1 MTAIVGVAGEG
12 YGLLAVDRNIVLR
25 HRDGTEAILSSDG
38 GKLHR
43 GPDGFFAGAGKAEM
57 LENVAQVVATSVE
70 PKVVAA
76 AMRAERKS
84 RYARRRPF
92 PERSFGVLLRRT
104 GNGADVHVLQPE
116 NGYRPTVVPRERPLV
131 TGPEAAQLTPLVG
144 AFRLLFAPTS
154 GRESLRR
161 NLDLLHLYFWLRHR
175 LNPTISA
182 DFDLA
187 LVTAKSSKR
196 STRRNDFE
204 RDPEHARQIAGYLA
218 ELGGAFGALAD
229 LVKSGLG

>member
-1 MTAIVGVAGEG
+1 MTAIVGFAGSG
-12 YGLLAVDRNIVLR
+12 YGLLAVDRNIVMW

-57 LENVAQVVATSVE
+57 LENVAQVVATSAD
-70 PKVVAA
+70 PKVVAR
-76 AMRAERKS
+76 AMRAERKN
-84 RYARRRPF
+84 RYAKRRPF
-92 PERSFGVLLRRT
+92 PERSFGVLLRST
-104 GNGADVHVLQPE
+104 ANGADVHVLQPE
-116 NGYRPTVVPRERPLV
+116 NGYRPTVVPRDRPLV
-131 TGPEAAQLTPLVG
+131 TGPEVPEMRPLVG

-154 GRESLRR
+154 GAESLRR

-196 STRRNDFE
+196 STRRNDFA
-204 RDPEHARQIAGYLA
+204 RDPAHAKEIAAYLA
-218 ELGGAFGALAD
+218 ELGNAFGALSA
-229 LVKSGLG
+229 LVKGSME